1 MNTNDFLARLR
12 AGEPADAIAADISA
26 ALNTAEAEY
35 LAEQKAAEAAAN
47 HKRELLVNLRD
58 ALHAYVRECEPE
70 LAELFGSAD
79 DEKSLDALERAFK
92 ETVKTWKLFA
102 PILHAAEKSDLSTPV
117 DADAQPATL
126 SLADIDRMVAEMFA
140 APTPSAEDTTD
151 AEPDVKDENPMAA
164 RTVKLN
170 KDAIDRLLGLIF

>member
-12 AGEPADAIAADISA
+12 AGETADAIAADISA

-35 LAEQKAAEAAAN
+35 LAERKAAEAAADR
-47 HKRELLVNLRD
+47 KRELLVNLRN
-58 ALHAYVRECEPE
+58 ALQAYVRECEPE
-70 LAELFGSAD
+70 LAEIFDDAD

-102 PILHAAEKSDLSTPV
+102 PMFHAAKAQSA
-117 DADAQPATL
+117 DADAQPATY
-126 SLADIDRMVAEMFA
+126 SLADIDKIITEMIA
-140 APTPSAEDTTD
+140 APTPSAEDTPD
-151 AEPDVKDENPMAA
+151 AETDVKDENPIAA
-164 RTVKLN
+164 RIVKLN

>member
-12 AGEPADAIAADISA
+12 AGETADAIAADISA

-35 LAEQKAAEAAAN
+35 LAEQKAAETAAN
-47 HKRELLVNLRD
+47 HKRELLANLRD

-70 LAELFGSAD
+70 LAEVFGDAD
-79 DEKSLDALERAFK
+79 DEKSLEALERAFK
-92 ETVKTWKLFA
+92 ETVKTWRLFA
-102 PILHAAEKSDLSTPV
+102 P
-117 DADAQPATL
+117 
-126 SLADIDRMVAEMFA
+126 MFA
-140 APTPSAEDTTD
+140 APTPSAEDTPD

>member
-12 AGEPADAIAADISA
+12 AGETADAIAADISA

-35 LAEQKAAEAAAN
+35 LAEQKAAEAATN
-47 HKRELLVNLRD
+47 HKRELLINLRD

-70 LAELFGSAD
+70 LAELFGDAD

-102 PILHAAEKSDLSTPV
+102 PILHAA
-117 DADAQPATL
+117 DADEQPAAL
-126 SLADIDRMVAEMFA
+126 SLADIDKMVAEMFA
-140 APTPSAEDTTD
+140 APTPSAEDTSD
-151 AEPDVKDENPMAA
+151 AETAVKDENPMAA

>member
-12 AGEPADAIAADISA
+12 AGETADAIAADISA

-79 DEKSLDALERAFK
+79 DEQSLDALERAFK

-102 PILHAAEKSDLSTPV
+102 PILHATKTQPA
-117 DADAQPATL
+117 DADEQPATL

-140 APTPSAEDTTD
+140 APTSSAEDTSDEET
-151 AEPDVKDENPMAA
+151 AVKDENPIAA

-170 KDAIDRLLGLIF
+170 KDAIDKLLGLIF

>member
-12 AGEPADAIAADISA
+12 AGETADAIAADISA

-79 DEKSLDALERAFK
+79 DEQSLDALERAFK

-102 PILHAAEKSDLSTPV
+102 PILHAAKTQPAGTDE
-117 DADAQPATL
+117 QPATL

-140 APTPSAEDTTD
+140 APTPSAEDTPD
-151 AEPDVKDENPMAA
+151 AETAVKDENSMAA